1 MIDIK
6 DKKIDNFNLLEI
18 EYNVYISHNGIK
30 SAFPKVEYYSYYNF
44 KPYPLILFEVNN
56 NYEITDKCIK
66 NWDYYIIDGNI
77 CTSYSSNGFDYFEKL
92 RGIEHIKLDEQMNI
106 FDFIK
111 VS

>member
-44 KPYPLILFEVNN
+44 IRSFVE
-56 NYEITDKCIK
+56 
-66 NWDYYIIDGNI
+66 
-77 CTSYSSNGFDYFEKL
+77 
-92 RGIEHIKLDEQMNI
+92 
-106 FDFIK
+106 
-111 VS
+111 